1 MDQKPVIDITWQVK
15 MADLKYKARQKW
27 TDLKTFCIEHTDIAL
42 AIGSGVAGVVGWGI
56 KNLVKARNQK
66 KEELLK
72 NNYCYDRSLGHY
84 WKLRRELTNSEW
96 VEIDKRKKNGERLAD
111 ILDSLKVLK

>member
-1 MDQKPVIDITWQVK
+1 MDKNKVIDITWQIRRAEWKNKIQTGFQNVK
-15 MADLKYKARQKW
+15 NFVI
-27 TDLKTFCIEHTDIAL
+27 TSPEIAL
-42 AIGSGVAGVVGWGI
+42 PIASAIVGAVGWGV
-56 KNLVKARNQK
+56 KTLVKANHLRK
-66 KEELLK
+66 ATKLHDE
-72 NNYCYDRSLGHY
+72 YCYDRSLGHY